1 MNKKT
6 YKKAAAGRSLY
17 LVDIENIVGASEISE
32 SQVAEAREALHAVAA
47 PGPRDQFYVASSHH
61 NAAAAGFGWPGAQK
75 EFKSGPDGADFMI
88 IKKMIEVGNGMSFDH
103 VYIASG
109 DGCMAYYV
117 DYLASLGVKVTILA
131 NHRGFSHEMR
141 HADAEVLWLDS
152 DYQLAA

>member
-6 YKKAAAGRSLY
+6 YKNVFTGRSLY

-32 SQVAEAREALHAVAA
+32 SQVVEAREALHSVAA
-47 PGPRDQFYVASSHH
+47 PGPRDQFYLASSHH

-88 IKKMIEVGNGMSFDH
+88 IKKIIEVGNCMNFDH

-117 DYLASLGVKVTILA
+117 DYLASLGVRVTILA
-131 NHRGFSHEMR
+131 NRRGLSHEMR
-141 HADAEVLWLDS
+141 YADAEVLWLDS
-152 DYQLAA
+152 ELGLAA